1 VSNCDWSAP
10 LFPALLLHAS
20 LSPFHVDYTMQASP
34 PNGQWHLRIPP
45 PQGFFIIHNFEIT
58 IINPSSA
65 FLVE

>member
-1 VSNCDWSAP
+1 VSNCYWSAP
-10 LFPALLLHAS
+10 IFPTPLLHAS

-45 PQGFFIIHNFEIT
+45 PQGFIINHNFEIT